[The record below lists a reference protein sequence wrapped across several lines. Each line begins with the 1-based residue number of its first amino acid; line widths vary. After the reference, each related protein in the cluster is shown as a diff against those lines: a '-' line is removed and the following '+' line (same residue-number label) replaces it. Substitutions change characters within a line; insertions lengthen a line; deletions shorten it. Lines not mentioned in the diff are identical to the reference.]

1 MRAADAK
8 RCGTPAPR
16 VRDAGGAGAGAEGC
30 GRRCRRHPCPRD
42 SAGGGPGSLPA
53 PIACSPC
60 GAAQLR
66 TPRTPSYIGPLCRAP
81 PCDAAQHRTRRTPS
95 SLWPLCRAPPRDA
108 AQRRHRTEPPRHALF
123 GIRPDTPDNS
133 PPNVCGT
140 PRRPTWA
147 PTTESSE
154 HALVDLTPDMRDT
167 RRPTQDGRA
176 RGANVGESRC
186 AENRSTG
193 AGGRQSAPSSPPEH
207 ALVDTAPDIPDN
219 SPPNACGTPRR
230 PT

>member
-30 GRRCRRHPCPRD
+30 GRPTPRGAAVGVGAILVPEIPRVEVRDPSRPLWRARPVAQRSSSAYAERPDPSRPLCAAPPCDAAQLRTRRTAPSTKPLCAAPPCE
-42 SAGGGPGSLPA
+42 
-53 PIACSPC
+53 
-60 GAAQLR
+60 AAQLR
-66 TPRTPSYIGPLCRAP
+66 TPRTPSSLGPLCRAP
-81 PCDAAQHRTRRTPS
+81 PCDAAQRPYRTDP
-95 SLWPLCRAPPRDA
+95 A
-108 AQRRHRTEPPRHALF
+108 RHALL
-123 GIRPDTPDNS
+123 GI
-133 PPNVCGT
+133 
-140 PRRPTWA
+140 
-147 PTTESSE
+147 
-154 HALVDLTPDMRDT
+154 LPDMRDI